1 MEIRVRSGGN
11 PHTQTHTHAHSH
23 THCSLEH
30 NAAATAAAPSPQVVA
45 WRLAPPLLCR
55 SASPANLSPSLLLSC
70 RGACARP
77 RPPPPQPAWETGRRR
92 LSQRGEERC
101 SSWRKSPR
109 VEAPCSAHVSRR
121 VFRGRWNHVGAA
133 PRGPHRAPPARGAGT
148 LGLLLRG

>member
-11 PHTQTHTHAHSH
+11 RHTQTHTHAHSH

-55 SASPANLSPSLLLSC
+55 SASPANLSPSLLRSC

-77 RPPPPQPAWETGRRR
+77 RPPATPPPPQPV
-92 LSQRGEERC
+92 SQRGEERG

-109 VEAPCSAHVSRR
+109 VEAPCSARVSRR
-121 VFRGRWNHVGAA
+121 GFRGRWSHVGAA
-133 PRGPHRAPPARGAGT
+133 PRGPRRAPPARGAGT